1 MNEVVLQYINIL
13 CVVGCLNFTNRPD
26 ILILDY
32 YWFNSFR
39 NL

>member
-13 CVVGCLNFTNRPD
+13 CVVGCLSFTNRAD